1 MKSHFEQEIKVL
13 IVEDNPGDRDLFF
26 DYLEQA
32 ASFFKPEPAASLSE
46 AIDKLSRRRFDVIL
60 LDLGLPYT
68 QGIDTFH
75 RLHREVPDVPVVV
88 ITGLEDDAVGLE
100 AVRSGAQDYLVKGR
114 TDPELLLRSLRYA
127 IERHRLWLELASER
141 EKRKQE
147 RDEMML
153 RSFTAPVS
161 VAARLYGAKS
171 LAESSPAI
179 FAELANE
186 YSRLLMDSLESQVK
200 QIQRDLSSELRD
212 LADRLGL
219 LGAGPRDVIE
229 VHKTALQTV
238 SENELP
244 VKAKAL
250 TQEGRFLVLELMGH
264 MVSFYRRYY
273 VGANIFNKM
282 STTALNDDGEGGKT

>member
-1 MKSHFEQEIKVL
+1 MKSRFKQEIEVL
-13 IVEDNPGDRDLFF
+13 IVEDNPGDRELFF

-32 ASFFKPEPAASLSE
+32 GSFLKPEPAASLSE
-46 AIDKLSRRRFDVIL
+46 AIDKLSRRRFDVVL
-60 LDLGLPYT
+60 LDLMLSDS

-75 RLHREVPDVPVVV
+75 RLHREVPDVPIVV
-88 ITGLEDDAVGLE
+88 ITGLGDDDVGLE
-100 AVRSGAQDYLVKGR
+100 AVRGGAQDYLVKGR

-127 IERHRLWLELASER
+127 IERHRLLLELASER

-153 RSFTAPVS
+153 RSFSASVG
-161 VAARLYGAKS
+161 VAARLYGIKS

-179 FAELANE
+179 FAELVNE
-186 YSRLLMDSLESQVK
+186 YSRLLIDSLESQVK
-200 QIQRDLSSELRD
+200 QIQHDLSSELRG

-238 SENELP
+238 CENQPP

-250 TQEGRFLVLELMGH
+250 TEEGRFLLLELMGH
-264 MVSFYRRYY
+264 LVSFYRRYC
-273 VGANIFNKM
+273 VGAVISEKI
-282 STTALNDDGEGGKT
+282 STAARNDDDEGGKT